1 MYRILVVD
9 DEAFI
14 TDSLA
19 FLLENQTTAEL
30 EVARAYSAAEA
41 LRLLNHAVFQIV
53 ISDIEMPGQSGLD
66 LLREIHAKWP
76 SCKVV
81 FLSGHDDFQYAH
93 QAMRYNAVRYVLKNE
108 GDDVLLEAVAECI
121 RRIDREKKQVGEVL
135 KTGKGGFDGGKH
147 RQSLRRRLTEPEA
160 DRAAQPEEWKQLGV
174 RLDTGRKIMLM
185 AGRTRETIYE
195 NNLQAVQAILQAK
208 IGHAVLSEAVLLH
221 KKLGIWM
228 MQPADWDNRDHAL
241 AAIKG
246 LAEEI
251 CEACRANLQIHIT
264 FIFDEQEVSWLD
276 IPQHVLA
283 LRDIAQNR
291 LGKDSGIAMAGFRFF
306 ERQTEKQEEP
316 AAEAA
321 FVSHVMAYI
330 HENLGSDLSLS
341 ALSELVYLNPSYLSR
356 RFKEMTGENLTDTI
370 LRLRMEEACR
380 QLAETTCRIKTI
392 AIRVGYESAAHFSR
406 IFKREKGITPQEYR
420 DRFNQI
426 SM

>member
-19 FLLENQTTAEL
+19 FLLENQALAEL
-30 EVARAYSAAEA
+30 EVVKAYSAAQA
-41 LRLLNHAVFQIV
+41 LELLNHCAFQIV
-53 ISDIEMPGQSGLD
+53 ISDIEMPGKSGLD

-121 RRIDREKKQVGEVL
+121 RRIDREQKSVGDVL
-135 KTGKGGFDGGKH
+135 KNSADSFVTGRQH
-147 RQSLRRRLTEPEA
+147 RSLRHHLTKPQTGEDSP
-160 DRAAQPEEWKQLGV
+160 PEEWQRLGI
-174 RLDTGRKIMLM
+174 RLSTDRKIMLM
-185 AGRTRETIYE
+185 AGCTRESIYE
-195 NNLQAVQAILQAK
+195 NNLQSIQAILECK
-208 IGHAVLSEAVLLH
+208 IGHAVISDAVLLH
-221 KKLGIWM
+221 KNLGIWI
-228 MQPADWDNRDHAL
+228 MQPADWGNRDHAL

-251 CEACRANLQIHIT
+251 CEVCRISLHIHIT
-264 FIFDEQEVSWLD
+264 FIFDEEEVSWAD

-283 LRDIAQNR
+283 LQDIAQNR
-291 LGKDSGIAMAGFRFF
+291 LNRNSGIAMAGFRFF
-306 ERQTEKQEEP
+306 DKQEEP
-316 AAEAA
+316 VAEAA
-321 FVSHVMAYI
+321 FVYRVVSHI
-330 HENLGSDLSLS
+330 KGNLGGDLSLS

-380 QLAETTCRIKTI
+380 LLEKTTNRVKNI
-392 AIRVGYESAAHFSR
+392 AVQVGYESAAHFSR

-420 DRFNQI
+420 DRFI
-426 SM
+426 R

>member
-19 FLLENQTTAEL
+19 FLLENQNMAEL

-41 LRLLNHAVFQIV
+41 LSLLNHSAFQIV
-53 ISDIEMPGQSGLD
+53 ISDIEMPGKSGLD

-121 RRIDREKKQVGEVL
+121 RRIDREKERAGDVV
-135 KTGKGGFDGGKH
+135 KTGEERVLDGIH
-147 RQSLRRRLTEPEA
+147 RQSLRRCLTEPEK
-160 DRAAQPEEWKQLGV
+160 AQICTPGEWKRLGI

-185 AGRTRETIYE
+185 AGCTRESIYE
-195 NNLQAVQAILQAK
+195 NNLQSIQAIVQSK
-208 IGHAVLSEAVLLH
+208 IGHAVVSDAIWLH
-221 KKLGIWM
+221 KKLGIWL
-228 MQPADWDNRDHAL
+228 MQPADVENRDHAL

-251 CEACRANLQIHIT
+251 CEACRTGFHIHVT
-264 FIFDEQEVSWLD
+264 FIFNEEEVRFAD
-276 IPQHVLA
+276 IPQHVRA
-283 LRDIAQNR
+283 LQDVAQNR
-291 LGKDSGIAMAGFRFF
+291 LNKDSGIAMAGFRFF
-306 ERQTEKQEEP
+306 EQQDGKQEEP
-316 AAEAA
+316 ATEAV
-321 FVSHVMAYI
+321 FVCRVMSHI
-330 HENLGSDLSLS
+330 RENLGSDLSLS

-356 RFKEMTGENLTDTI
+356 RFKEVTGQNLTDTI

-380 QLAETTCRIKTI
+380 QLEETTNRVKNI
-392 AIRVGYESAAHFSR
+392 AVQVGYESAAHFSR
-406 IFKREKGITPQEYR
+406 IFKREKGMTPQEYR
-420 DRFNQI
+420 DRFI
-426 SM
+426 R